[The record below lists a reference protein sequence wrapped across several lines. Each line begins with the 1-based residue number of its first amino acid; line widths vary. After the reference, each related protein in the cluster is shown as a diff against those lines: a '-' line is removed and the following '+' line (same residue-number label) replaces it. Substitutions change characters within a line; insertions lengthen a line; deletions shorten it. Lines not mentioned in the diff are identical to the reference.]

1 MSKHLGSSSPA
12 FVVSSSEMETDEAS
26 SDANRLDR
34 PQAADSGAVVRTFL
48 IADVRGYTSF
58 TQIRGDEAAGELA
71 AKFAALAREAVT
83 ATGGELIEL
92 RGDEALCVFP
102 SARQALRSAVEFQ
115 RRFRERVDGQPVFP
129 LGIGIGL
136 AAGEAVP
143 VEGGYRGAALNLAAR
158 LCSLA
163 SGGQILAS
171 EMVTG
176 LAGTVDG
183 VRLVERRRV
192 QVKGLEKPVQAIEVV
207 PEIELPPVPGVPQ
220 PTARRRRTAVLAA
233 GAVILVGGIAA
244 VVVGLTRGG
253 GGAATGLASVAPD
266 SLAVVD
272 PKASEIEAQVPI
284 PGGPSVVAAGRRWVW
299 VASDDSRTIS
309 SIATDKR
316 EVTHVVAPNATP
328 SALAA
333 DGEAVW
339 VLDGNRRVLLRI
351 DPTYGAVTRRIR
363 LPRAPLAPATNQRLS
378 SLSVVSGA
386 GALWVTDGST
396 SLLRVDPARGEVQK
410 ALDVGAVLDDVA
422 VGGGAVWAISGRA
435 ASVFRIDTKARS
447 VENRIRIVNR
457 LGSTAPFPV
466 AVAVGEGA
474 VWVLNGNTQTV
485 SKIDPE
491 FGGVTATIPL
501 GIGRNPSDVA
511 TGAGAVWVAN
521 SGNGTLARINPTTD
535 SVATIALGNSPTGVA
550 VGGGR
555 VWVSV
560 QPGFRAR
567 VPPPRGSVDAASGA
581 GVRALPASRCSP
593 VEFQGD
599 GQPRFVIASDLPF
612 QGQSGFAETL
622 QMSDAIRFVLA
633 QHQFRA
639 GPYTI
644 GYQAC
649 DVSIAATGSYDVGKC
664 KANARAYAA
673 NPVVIGVVGGY
684 NSGCVQ
690 PQLAVLAGARG
701 GPLAMI
707 GTASTYVGLTHAG
720 PGTARGEPQTYYP
733 DGKRSF
739 VRVVAADDLQ
749 GAANALVA
757 KRLGVTRLFVLHD
770 GDPYG
775 FGIAANVRRAATK
788 LGMPI
793 AGFDRWNPRARSYA
807 ALARR
812 VRRASADG
820 VFIGGIADVSNG
832 PTLVKDLRSALGDR
846 VHILAPDGFT
856 PIASVVRRTGPAAE
870 GMTASIPAAPPERLG
885 GEGARFVAE
894 FERAIGRP
902 VEFYSVAA
910 AQATEVLLNAI
921 ASSDGS
927 RASVT
932 SNVFK
937 TKVPNGILGN
947 FSFDRNGDTTAG
959 AITIY
964 RIVGGKP
971 TIFTVLTPQ
980 PSLVR

>member
-1 MSKHLGSSSPA
+1 
-12 FVVSSSEMETDEAS
+12 MEKDEAS
-26 SDANRLDR
+26 SGADRLDR
-34 PQAADSGAVVRTFL
+34 PQAAESRAVVRTFL

-58 TQIRGDEAAGELA
+58 TQTRGDEAAGELA

-83 ATGGELIEL
+83 ATGGDVIEL

-102 SARQALRSAVEFQ
+102 SARQALRSAVELQ
-115 RRFRERVDGQPVFP
+115 SRFRERVDGQPVFP

-143 VEGGYRGAALNLAAR
+143 VEGGYRGGALNLAAR

-163 SGGQILAS
+163 TAGQILAS
-171 EMVTG
+171 EMVTS
-176 LAGTVDG
+176 LAGTLEG
-183 VRLVERRRV
+183 VRFVERRRV
-192 QVKGLEKPVQAIEVV
+192 RVKGLEKPVQAIEVV
-207 PEIELPPVPGVPQ
+207 PEIELPPVPDAAQ
-220 PTARRRRTAVLAA
+220 PSGRRRRPLWLAA
-233 GAVILVGGIAA
+233 GALILVGVIAA
-244 VVVGLTRGG
+244 AAVGLTRRGDG
-253 GGAATGLASVAPD
+253 TPAGLVSVAPD

-272 PKASEIEAQVPI
+272 PQTSRITAQIPI
-284 PGGPSVVAAGRRWVW
+284 PGGPSAVAAGRKAVW
-299 VASDDSRTIS
+299 VAGDDSRTIS
-309 SIATDKR
+309 SIAADKR
-316 EVTHVVAPNATP
+316 AHVTHVVAPNATP

-333 DGEAVW
+333 DGDAVW

-351 DPTYGAVTRRIR
+351 DPTYGAPTRRIR

-378 SLSVVSGA
+378 SLSVASGA

-396 SLLRVDPARGEVQK
+396 RLLRVDPTRGAVK
-410 ALDVGAVLDDVA
+410 SLDVGVALNDVA
-422 VGGGAVWAISGRA
+422 VGAGAVWAISGRT
-435 ASVFRIDTKARS
+435 ASVFRIDTQARS
-447 VENRIRIVNR
+447 VKNPIRIVNR

-466 AVAVGEGA
+466 EVAVGEGS

-491 FGGVTATIPL
+491 FGGVAATIPL
-501 GIGRNPSDVA
+501 GIGSNPSDVA
-511 TGAGAVWVAN
+511 TGDGAVWVAN
-521 SGNGTLARINPTTD
+521 SGNGTVARIDPNTG
-535 SVATIALGNSPTGVA
+535 SVATIPLGNSPTDVA

-555 VWVSV
+555 VWVSI

-567 VPPPRGSVDAASGA
+567 VQLSQGSVASTSGA
-581 GVRALPASRCSP
+581 GGQALPASRCSP

-599 GQPRFVIASDLPF
+599 RQPRFLIASDLPF

-639 GPYTI
+639 GQYTI

-673 NPVVIGVVGGY
+673 DPIVIGIIGGY

-707 GTASTYVGLTHAG
+707 GTASTYVGLTHGG
-720 PGTARGEPQTYYP
+720 PGTARGEPQVYYP

-739 VRVVAADDLQ
+739 VRLVAADDVQ
-749 GAANALVA
+749 GAADALLA
-757 KRLGVTRLFVLHD
+757 KRLGVTRLFVMHD

-775 FGIAANVRRAATK
+775 FGIASNVRRAATK
-788 LGMPI
+788 LGIPI
-793 AGFDRWNPRARSYA
+793 AGFERWNPRARTYA

-812 VRRASADG
+812 VRRAGADG
-820 VFIGGIADVSNG
+820 AFIGGSVDVSNG
-832 PTLVKDLRSALGDR
+832 PTLVRGLRSVLGGR
-846 VHILAPDGFT
+846 FHILAPDGFT
-856 PIASVVRRTGPAAE
+856 PIASFVRQTGPAAE
-870 GMTASIPAAPPERLG
+870 GTTVSITAAPPERLR
-885 GEGARFVAE
+885 GEGAHFVAE

-902 VEFYSVAA
+902 VEVYSVAA
-910 AQATEVLLNAI
+910 AQATEVLLDAI

-937 TKVPNGILGN
+937 TKVTNGILGS

-959 AITIY
+959 AVTVY
-964 RIVGGKP
+964 RVVGGKQ
-971 TIFTVLTPQ
+971 TVFAVITPRT
-980 PSLVR
+980 SLVR

>member
-1 MSKHLGSSSPA
+1 MA
-12 FVVSSSEMETDEAS
+12 TDEGS
-26 SDANRLDR
+26 LGANGLDR
-34 PQAADSGAVVRTFL
+34 PQASESGAVVRTFL

-58 TQIRGDEAAGELA
+58 TQSRGDEAAGDLA
-71 AKFAALAREAVT
+71 GKFAALAREAVS
-83 ATGGELIEL
+83 ATGGEVIEL

-102 SARQALRSAVEFQ
+102 SARQALRAAVELQ
-115 RRFRERVDGQPVFP
+115 IRFRERVEGQPIFP

-143 VEGGYRGAALNLAAR
+143 VEDGYRGGALNLAAR

-163 SGGQILAS
+163 AAGQILAS

-176 LAGTVDG
+176 LAGTLDG
-183 VRLVERRRV
+183 VRFVERRRV
-192 QVKGLEKPVQAIEVV
+192 RVKGLEKPVQVIEVV
-207 PEIELPPVPGVPQ
+207 SEVDLPPVPSAAQ
-220 PTARRRRTAVLAA
+220 PSARRRRPLVLAA
-233 GAVILVGGIAA
+233 GAVILVGGISAA
-244 VVVGLTRGG
+244 AVGLTRGG
-253 GGAATGLASVAPD
+253 GGAPAGLASVAPD
-266 SLAVVD
+266 SVAVVD
-272 PKASEIEAQVPI
+272 PRAGEIAAQVPI

-299 VASDDSRTIS
+299 VASDDNRTIS
-309 SIATDKR
+309 SIAADKG
-316 EVTHVVAPNATP
+316 EVTHVVVPNATP

-333 DGEAVW
+333 DGDAVW
-339 VLDGNRRVLLRI
+339 VLDGNRRVLLKI
-351 DPTYGAVTRRIR
+351 DPRYADVTRRIN

-386 GALWVTDGST
+386 GALWVTDGSPR
-396 SLLRVDPARGEVQK
+396 LLRVDPTRREVLK
-410 ALDVGAVLDDVA
+410 LDVGAALNDVA
-422 VGGGAVWAISGRA
+422 VGGGAVWAISGQA
-435 ASVFRIDTKARS
+435 ASVFRIDTQARS

-457 LGSTAPFPV
+457 LGSTASFPV
-466 AVAVGEGA
+466 AVAMGEGA

-485 SKIDPE
+485 SRIDPE
-491 FGGVTATIPL
+491 FGGVTSTIPL
-501 GIGRNPSDVA
+501 GIGSNPSDIA
-511 TGAGAVWVAN
+511 TGSGAVWVAN
-521 SGNGTLARINPTTD
+521 SGNGTLARIDPSTN
-535 SVATIALGNSPTGVA
+535 SRATIPLGNSPTGVA

-567 VPPPRGSVDAASGA
+567 VPLSQGSEAASGA
-581 GVRALPASRCSP
+581 GVRGLPASRCSP

-633 QHQFRA
+633 QQQFRA
-639 GPYTI
+639 GPYTV

-664 KANARAYAA
+664 RANAQAYAA

-707 GTASTYVGLTHAG
+707 GTASTYIGLTRAG
-720 PGTARGEPQTYYP
+720 PGTARGEPQIYYP

-739 VRVVAADDLQ
+739 VRLVAADDLQ
-749 GAANALVA
+749 GAANALLA
-757 KRLGVTRLFVLHD
+757 KRLGVTRLFLLHD

-788 LGMPI
+788 LGIPI
-793 AGFDRWNPRARSYA
+793 AGFERWNPRARTYA

-812 VRRASADG
+812 VRRAGADG
-820 VFIGGIADVSNG
+820 VFIGGSVDVSNG
-832 PTLVKDLRSALGDR
+832 AALVKDLRSTLGER
-846 VHILAPDGFT
+846 FHILAPDGFT
-856 PIASVVRRTGPAAE
+856 PIASFVRRTGPAAE
-870 GMTASIPAAPPERLG
+870 GTTVSITSAPPERLSG
-885 GEGARFVAE
+885 KGARFVAE
-894 FERAIGRP
+894 FENAIGRP
-902 VEFYSVAA
+902 VEVYSVAA
-910 AQATEVLLNAI
+910 AQATEVLLDAI

-937 TKVPNGILGN
+937 TKVTKGILGS

-959 AITIY
+959 AVTIY
-964 RIVGGKP
+964 RIVGGKQ
-971 TIFTVLTPQ
+971 TVFAVITPR
-980 PSLVR
+980 PHLVR